1 MQQPDWSGPL
11 TAAYSSALAFL
22 TDLPDHPVGAAPDRE
37 ALLAALDGPL
47 PEGPQ
52 PAGGVIEQLAA
63 AADPGIMR
71 STSGRFFGFVV
82 GGSTPA
88 ALAADW
94 LTATWDQNAGLFA
107 LAPAASVIEEVTG
120 RWLREL
126 LGLPGHATVAFV
138 TGGQM
143 ANFTG
148 LAAARH
154 EVLRRAGWNVEVDG
168 LHGSP
173 RLRVLVG
180 AERHDTIDRALRY
193 LGVGTAAIEAV
204 AADEQGRMD
213 PAALARAL
221 DGADGPI
228 IVCAQAGGVN
238 SGAIDPVGEICDR
251 AHRAGAWV
259 HVDGAFGLW
268 AAASPSRRHLL
279 DGVEKADSWATD
291 AHKWLNVPYDSG
303 LLFCAHP
310 QAHRAAMSVRAGYLI
325 HGSGDAIDLTP
336 ELSRRARGIP
346 VYAAIRHLGRAGVAA
361 LVDGGCGAATR
372 FAESLAAHD
381 GVRIHNE
388 VTLNQV
394 LVSFDDDD
402 RTRAVVRRV
411 QDDGTCWVS
420 GSVWRGRAVM
430 RISVTNWSTDL
441 DDVDASVT
449 AMLRCLEAE
458 RASAPARTNGVLGG
472 SPTRA
477 RP

>member
-11 TAAYSSALAFL
+11 AAAYGGALAFL
-22 TDLPDHPVGAAPDRE
+22 TDLPGHPVGASQDRE

-47 PEGPQ
+47 PEQ
-52 PAGGVIEQLAA
+52 PHPAAGVIEQLAA

-71 STSGRFFGFVV
+71 STGGRFFGFVV

-94 LTATWDQNAGLFA
+94 LTSAWDQNTGLFA
-107 LAPAASVIEEVTG
+107 LAPSATTIEQVAG

-126 LGLPGHATVAFV
+126 LGLPDDATTGFV

-154 EVLRRAGWNVEVDG
+154 EMLRRAGWNVEVDG
-168 LHGSP
+168 LFGAP

-180 AERHDTIDRALRY
+180 AERHDTIDLALRY
-193 LGVGTAAIEAV
+193 LGVGTAAIEVV

-213 PAALARAL
+213 PLALAGAL
-221 DGADGPI
+221 EDADGPI

-238 SGAIDPVGEICDR
+238 SGAIDPVGEICDL
-251 AHRAGAWV
+251 AHAAGAWV

-279 DGVEKADSWATD
+279 DGVDRADSWATD

-303 LLFCAHP
+303 LIFCAHP
-310 QAHRAAMSVRAGYLI
+310 QAHRAALSVRAGYLM
-325 HGSGDAIDLTP
+325 HGSGDPFELTP

-346 VYAAIRHLGRAGVAA
+346 VYAALRNLGRTGVAA
-361 LVDGGCGAATR
+361 LVEGGCAAATR
-372 FAESLAAHD
+372 FAELLAAHP
-381 GVRIHNE
+381 GVRIHND

-402 RTRAVVRRV
+402 ARTRAVVDLV
-411 QDDGTCWVS
+411 QGDGTCWVS

-430 RISVTNWSTDL
+430 RISVSNWSTDPS
-441 DDVDASVT
+441 DVDASVQ
-449 AMLRCLEAE
+449 AILRCLQAE
-458 RASAPARTNGVLGG
+458 RATAPASQLEM
-472 SPTRA
+472 
-477 RP
+477 